1 MAALEH
7 ITPEQ
12 IAQYGVIAA
21 PDRLTGRADDN
32 KKIFDRL
39 VRELVAVVVNEII
52 DKTNE
57 LLVDESVREKNE
69 EERVAAELLRVE
81 AENLRVQAESQRV
94 TNEDE
99 RVQAEAARVAA
110 ETLRV
115 QAENLRVS
123 AEQSRV
129 DAEQERERA
138 EAEREST
145 TRGIVTQATEQANL
159 AAQSASRASD
169 YEQRSSESARD
180 AADSESNARSYA
192 DSARL
197 SSISAGNSETKA
209 KESEDNAKDSAALA
223 TDALGKGPYVDQ
235 STKTW
240 FVWDTRVGKFVD
252 TGIKAEGKD
261 GSTISA
267 TGLWGVNVDSN
278 GDLIVTYVG
287 DNPPPL
293 SLDPNG
299 DLIYT
304 LAGNRIVIGNIAGGS
319 IDYEKLENLPTL
331 NGATF
336 KGNVTLRGLP
346 DPAGPQDADKVPTVK
361 PDGTGYTLKTPSG
374 GGSSGEVIFETTVT
388 GLPEYRVT
396 DIDFDSKV
404 ITIDPPYEGN
414 WGYGALTVCVN
425 PENVKTF
432 ESSVPKEIKRI
443 FANFTS
449 WDETLLDKTHIQF
462 KDLTKID
469 NVNLDTFYLS
479 KMTLVDASNL
489 PSFERVRVCL
499 DLRCGGVCGN
509 LGFKMDDTLIQSS
522 VYELAIKSYTN
533 WVNAN
538 LKGIGYEEILIEGNA
553 IYKPITSYIG
563 ANAVSGDISRID
575 SRQETFFLKPDTVF
589 NGLRIT
595 SMYGGLVN
603 GSSVKIIKER

>member
-57 LLVDESVREKNE
+57 LLVDESVREENE
-69 EERVAAELLRVE
+69 KERVAAELLRVE

-159 AAQSASRASD
+159 AAQSANRASD
-169 YEQRSSESARD
+169 FEQRSSESARD

-209 KESEDNAKDSAALA
+209 KESEDSAKDSAALA

-287 DNPPPL
+287 DDPPPL
-293 SLDPNG
+293 SLDSNG
-299 DLIYT
+299 DLVYT

-319 IDYEKLENLPTL
+319 IDYEKLINLPTL

-361 PDGTGYTLKTPSG
+361 PDGTGYLLKTPSG
-374 GGSSGEVIFETTVT
+374 GGSPVTCQVWDVTVEEDVISYTIPVDDPTAYDYYTYQVSRPSGWSGNLLVRFVRSDKYGTSDFQIAKHQ
-388 GLPEYRVT
+388 T
-396 DIDFDSKV
+396 DGGIIIVRPIDKIPFALSMNYSNV
-404 ITIDPPYEGN
+404 SALNATSSVGTWYAPGANPDPASIIVKNSGGN
-414 WGYGALTVCVN
+414 VEAGTRIVLRGY
-425 PENVKTF
+425 KF
-432 ESSVPKEIKRI
+432 ESV
-443 FANFTS
+443 
-449 WDETLLDKTHIQF
+449 
-462 KDLTKID
+462 
-469 NVNLDTFYLS
+469 
-479 KMTLVDASNL
+479 
-489 PSFERVRVCL
+489 
-499 DLRCGGVCGN
+499 
-509 LGFKMDDTLIQSS
+509 
-522 VYELAIKSYTN
+522 
-533 WVNAN
+533 
-538 LKGIGYEEILIEGNA
+538 
-553 IYKPITSYIG
+553 
-563 ANAVSGDISRID
+563 
-575 SRQETFFLKPDTVF
+575 
-589 NGLRIT
+589 
-595 SMYGGLVN
+595 
-603 GSSVKIIKER
+603 